1 MPKWPHFRKSSYKPL
16 SPRYTMQPNTNSSFH
31 FHCLGLRFITCHCSQ
46 VHLLCYTRKFMFFCS
61 YFFWSSFPHTCL
73 IENYTVALLFFF
85 FWYLFTPQ
93 LCLLVWGL
101 KKCTLLERAQ
111 VYTDWKLAPDVGHEK
126 HCNQYCE
133 KMSFASL
140 PPNSGDKHP
149 VLSCCAF
156 SQHNLIDSD
165 KLKGQLKPS
174 GQNYPLVLAEG
185 LSSPFLNP
193 DNLNPGVGKD
203 FLTS

>member
-85 FWYLFTPQ
+85 FLVFIYTTIMSIGLGVKEVYFTGKSTS
-93 LCLLVWGL
+93 LHR
-101 KKCTLLERAQ
+101 LETGTRCGARKALQ
-111 VYTDWKLAPDVGHEK
+111 PIL
-126 HCNQYCE
+126 
-133 KMSFASL
+133 
-140 PPNSGDKHP
+140 
-149 VLSCCAF
+149 
-156 SQHNLIDSD
+156 
-165 KLKGQLKPS
+165 
-174 GQNYPLVLAEG
+174 
-185 LSSPFLNP
+185 
-193 DNLNPGVGKD
+193 
-203 FLTS
+203 